1 MTQKTPLTHFDA
13 QGAAHIVDVSAKPTT
28 ARTATATATI
38 ALSAQTLALVESGSA
53 KKGDVLGHRSYRGHH
68 GGEKNRRNHPVVP
81 SVAPIPYHRGF
92 HPSPCAQTRKTP
104 YKHSCNRQNHPSNR
118 RGNGGI
124 DRRINRC
131 PDDLRYVK
139 GGR

>member
-1 MTQKTPLTHFDA
+1 MKKSPLTHFDA

-53 KKGDVLGHRSYRGHH
+53 KKGDVLGIARIAAIMAAK
-68 GGEKNRRNHPVVP
+68 KNRRNHPVVP
-81 SVAPIPYHRGF
+81 SVAPIPYRRGF
-92 HPSPCAQTRKTP
+92 HPSPRSQLRKTP
-104 YKHSCNRQNHPSNR
+104 YKHSCNRQNHPPNGGR
-118 RGNGGI
+118 DGGI

>member
-1 MTQKTPLTHFDA
+1 MKKSPLTHFDA

-53 KKGDVLGHRSYRGHH
+53 KKGDVLGIARIAAIMAAKKTA
-68 GGEKNRRNHPVVP
+68 EIIPLCHPLPLSHIAVD
-81 SVAPIPYHRGF
+81 F
-92 HPSPCAQTRKTP
+92 TLHPRVRPRKTP
-104 YKHSCNRQNHPSNR
+104 YKHSRNRQNHPPNGGRDGGINR
-118 RGNGGI
+118 RL
-124 DRRINRC
+124 NRC